1 MDEGAKVATR
11 SPRGAWTPPED
22 GSPRPPR
29 RSDRVLGAVLVLLWA
44 ACLVGTAMV
53 TTSLVTPDRLRE
65 DLAAGRVLDWR
76 VVAVTGSY
84 RDLPW
89 ASEPML
95 NVPGARPDGTPDPD
109 SPSVPGARTMQYTVD
124 SVLSPTR
131 VVDPSTTLDAAGEAL
146 TALRTAGVPAAAGR
160 VGPPPGTSG
169 LSTDAPVLLGAALL
183 ALTLVAVVV
192 GPRPTRGSRW
202 FWGWLLFLPL
212 GLGILSFA
220 VFELLRPGPALAA
233 GQRPRRGGGTGLL
246 LVVAGGLLVG
256 AVVTG
261 LADATH
267 WLWVLRP

>member
-11 SPRGAWTPPED
+11 SPRGAWTPPDD

-169 LSTDAPVLLGAALL
+169 LSTDAPVLLGAVLL

-212 GLGILSFA
+212 GLGMLSFA
-220 VFELLRPGPALAA
+220 VLELLRPGPAIAA

-246 LVVAGGLLVG
+246 LAVAGGLLV
-256 AVVTG
+256 TG
-261 LADATH
+261 LLTALADATH
-267 WLWVLRP
+267 WLWVARP